1 MSRIVWMLQIVAS
14 LLLMN
19 PGAAKGES
27 FVFVSL
33 LQERKIVT
41 FQRTVDSGEL
51 RRTEVTECSA
61 EPAYLTASKDG
72 RVLFV
77 SYRSSGQLASFRI
90 DAATGKLN
98 LINVVEGGEDP
109 AFLVPDRT
117 GRSLLTAYYVSN
129 KVTVH
134 RVDAEG
140 RLSEKPVCSLPTAA
154 NAHGVA
160 IDTSNRSVYVS
171 HTGANRID
179 QFGFDQETGILTPLD
194 PPFVTANAIQNPRHI
209 VMHPSDRW
217 AYCSNEAG
225 GSKEDGASMYAR
237 DAKTMQLKQEQSVLS
252 LPETFDANQ
261 NSTAECLLTPDG
273 SFLYVANR
281 GHNSVAGFSVNQS
294 NGRLTRV
301 SITPTEAV
309 PRSFTI
315 SPDSRHLYVA
325 GEASGRVASYA
336 IQSNG
341 ELKPLAVVDSG
352 PISWAIVAV
361 DVNR

>member
-1 MSRIVWMLQIVAS
+1 MSRMVWMLHVVV
-14 LLLMN
+14 LLLAMGPN
-19 PGAAKGES
+19 VTKADS

-41 FQRTVDSGEL
+41 FQRTVDSGDLL
-51 RRTEVTECSA
+51 RTQVTECSA

-77 SYRSSGQLASFRI
+77 SYRSTGQLASFSI
-90 DAATGKLN
+90 DASTGKLN

-117 GRSLLTAYYVSN
+117 GRFLLTAYYVSN

-160 IDTSNRSVYVS
+160 IDSKNQSAYVS

-217 AYCSNEAG
+217 AFCSNEAG
-225 GSKEDGASMYAR
+225 GSNEDGASLYAR
-237 DAKTMQLKQEQSVLS
+237 DPKTMQLKQEQSVLS
-252 LPETFDANQ
+252 LPETFDASQ

-273 SFLYVANR
+273 KFLYVANR
-281 GHNSVAGFSVNQS
+281 GHNSIAGFSVDQS
-294 NGRLTRV
+294 SGGLKRV

-315 SPDSRHLYVA
+315 SPDGRHLYVA
-325 GEASGRVASYA
+325 GEVSGRVASYA

-341 ELKPLAVVDSG
+341 ELKPLAVADSG
-352 PISWAIVAV
+352 PISWAILAV
-361 DVNR
+361 DFNR

>member
-1 MSRIVWMLQIVAS
+1 MLQVIV
-14 LLLMN
+14 LLLAMGPN
-19 PGAAKGES
+19 VTKADS

-51 RRTEVTECSA
+51 RQTQITECSA

-77 SYRSSGQLASFRI
+77 SYRSSGQLAAFRV
-90 DAATGKLN
+90 DATTGKLI

-109 AFLVPDRT
+109 AFLMPDRT
-117 GRSLLTAYYVSN
+117 GRFLLTAYYVSN

-134 RVDAEG
+134 GVDTDG

-160 IDTSNRSVYVS
+160 IDSKNQSVYVS
-171 HTGANRID
+171 HTGASRID
-179 QFGFDQETGILTPLD
+179 QFKFDQETGILTPLD
-194 PPFVTANAIQNPRHI
+194 PPFVTANSIQNPRHI

-225 GSKEDGASMYAR
+225 GSKEDGASLYAR
-237 DAKTMQLKQEQSVLS
+237 DSKTMQLKQEQSVLS
-252 LPETFDANQ
+252 LPETFDASQ

-273 SFLYVANR
+273 KFLYVANR
-281 GHNSVAGFSVNQS
+281 GHNSIAGFSVNHS
-294 NGRLTRV
+294 NGRLTRI

-315 SPDSRHLYVA
+315 SADGRQLYVA

-336 IQSNG
+336 IQASG

-352 PISWAIVAV
+352 PISWAIIAV
-361 DVNR
+361 DINN

>member
-1 MSRIVWMLQIVAS
+1 MSRIVWMIQVVVL

-19 PGAAKGES
+19 SRTAQGDS
-27 FVFVSL
+27 FIFVSL
-33 LQERKIVT
+33 LQERQIVT

-51 RRTEVTECSA
+51 LRIEVTECSA
-61 EPAYLTASKDG
+61 EPAYLTASKDS
-72 RVLFV
+72 RLLFV
-77 SYRSSGQLASFRI
+77 SYRSSGQLAAFRI
-90 DAATGKLN
+90 DASTGKLN

-109 AFLVPDRT
+109 AYLVQDQT
-117 GRSLLTAYYVSN
+117 GRFLLTAYYVSN

-140 RLSEKPVCSLPTAA
+140 RISDRPVCTLPTAA
-154 NAHGVA
+154 NAHGVT
-160 IDTSNRSVYVS
+160 IDSGNRSVYVS

-194 PPFVTANAIQNPRHI
+194 PPFVMANAIQNPRHI

-225 GSKEDGASMYAR
+225 GSAEDGASMYFR
-237 DAKTMQLKQEQSVLS
+237 DVKTMQLKQGQSVLS
-252 LPETFDANQ
+252 LPGDFDASQ
-261 NSTAECLLTPDG
+261 NSTAECLMTPDG
-273 SFLYVANR
+273 KFLYVANR
-281 GHNSVAGFSVNQS
+281 GHNSIAGFSISESSGQM
-294 NGRLTRV
+294 TRV

-315 SPDSRHLYVA
+315 SPDGRHLYVA
-325 GEASGRVASYA
+325 GEASGRVAAYA
-336 IQSNG
+336 IQANG

-352 PISWAIVAV
+352 PISWAILAV
-361 DVNR
+361 DVER

>member
-1 MSRIVWMLQIVAS
+1 MLQVIV
-14 LLLMN
+14 LLLAMGPN
-19 PGAAKGES
+19 VTKADS

-51 RRTEVTECSA
+51 RQTQITECSA

-77 SYRSSGQLASFRI
+77 SYRSSGQLAAFRV
-90 DAATGKLN
+90 DATTGKLI

-117 GRSLLTAYYVSN
+117 GRFLLTAYYVSN

-134 RVDAEG
+134 GVDTDG

-160 IDTSNRSVYVS
+160 IDSKNQSVYVS
-171 HTGANRID
+171 HTGASRID
-179 QFGFDQETGILTPLD
+179 QFKFDQETGILTPLD
-194 PPFVTANAIQNPRHI
+194 PPFVTANSIQNPRHI

-225 GSKEDGASMYAR
+225 GSKEDGASLYAR
-237 DAKTMQLKQEQSVLS
+237 DSKTMQLKQEQSVLS
-252 LPETFDANQ
+252 LPETFDASQ

-273 SFLYVANR
+273 KFLYVANR
-281 GHNSVAGFSVNQS
+281 GHNSIAGFSVNHS
-294 NGRLTRV
+294 NGRLTRI

-315 SPDSRHLYVA
+315 SADGRQLYVA

-336 IQSNG
+336 IQASG

-352 PISWAIVAV
+352 PISWAIIAV
-361 DVNR
+361 DINN

>member
-1 MSRIVWMLQIVAS
+1 MLRAVWVLQVFALWS
-14 LLLMN
+14 LMN
-19 PGAAKGES
+19 PQAAAGDS

-41 FQRTVDSGEL
+41 FQRSVDSGDLL
-51 RRTEVTECSA
+51 RTQVTKCSA

-77 SYRSSGQLASFRI
+77 SYRSSGQLASFNI
-90 DAATGKLN
+90 DASTGKLN

-117 GRSLLTAYYVSN
+117 GRFLLTAYYVSN

-134 RVDAEG
+134 RVDADG
-140 RLSEKPVCSLPTAA
+140 RLSEQPVCSLPTAA

-160 IDTSNRSVYVS
+160 IDSKNQSAYVS

-179 QFGFDQETGILTPLD
+179 QFGFDQETGILMPLD
-194 PPFVTANAIQNPRHI
+194 PPFVTANAIQNPRHL
-209 VMHPSDRW
+209 VMHPSNRW

-225 GSKEDGASMYAR
+225 GNKEDGASLYAR
-237 DAKTMQLKQEQSVLS
+237 DATTMQLKHEQSVLS
-252 LPETFDANQ
+252 LPGTFDANQ

-273 SFLYVANR
+273 KFLYVANR
-281 GHNSVAGFSVNQS
+281 GHNSIAGFSVNQS
-294 NGRLTRV
+294 NGHLTGV

-315 SPDSRHLYVA
+315 SADGRHLYVA

-336 IQSNG
+336 IQASG

-352 PISWAIVAV
+352 PISWAIIAV
-361 DVNR
+361 DINR

>member
-1 MSRIVWMLQIVAS
+1 MSRMVWMLQVVV
-14 LLLMN
+14 LLLAMGPN
-19 PGAAKGES
+19 ATKADS

-41 FQRTVDSGEL
+41 FQRSVDSGEL
-51 RRTEVTECSA
+51 RQTQITECSA

-77 SYRSSGQLASFRI
+77 SYRSTGQLAAFHI
-90 DAATGKLN
+90 DASTGALQ
-98 LINVVEGGEDP
+98 LINVVEAGEDP
-109 AFLVPDRT
+109 AFLIPDRT
-117 GRSLLTAYYVSN
+117 GRFLLTAYYVSN

-134 RVDAEG
+134 GVHADG
-140 RLSEKPVCSLPTAA
+140 RLSEKPVCSLPTAT
-154 NAHGVA
+154 NAHGVS
-160 IDTSNRSVYVS
+160 IDSKNQSVYVS

-179 QFGFDQETGILTPLD
+179 QFRFDQETGILTALD

-209 VMHPSDRW
+209 MIHPSDRW

-225 GSKEDGASMYAR
+225 GSNEDGASLYAR
-237 DAKTMQLKQEQSVLS
+237 DSKTMQLKQEQSVLS

-273 SFLYVANR
+273 QLLYVANR
-281 GHNSVAGFSVNQS
+281 GHNSIAGFSVDQS
-294 NGRLTRV
+294 NGRLKRV

-315 SPDSRHLYVA
+315 SPDGRHLYVA
-325 GEASGRVASYA
+325 GETSGRVASYA
-336 IQSNG
+336 IKASG
-341 ELKPLAVVDSG
+341 ELKLLDIVESG
-352 PISWAIVAV
+352 PISWAIVAM
-361 DVNR
+361 DIND

>member
-1 MSRIVWMLQIVAS
+1 MLRTVWMLQVFVLLS
-14 LLLMN
+14 LIN
-19 PGAAKGES
+19 PSAAKADS

-33 LQERKIVT
+33 LQGRKIVT

-51 RRTEVTECSA
+51 RQTQITECSA
-61 EPAYLTASKDG
+61 EPAYLTASKEG

-77 SYRSSGQLASFRI
+77 SYRSSGQLAAFHI
-90 DAATGKLN
+90 DASTGALQ

-109 AFLVPDRT
+109 AFLMPDRT
-117 GRSLLTAYYVSN
+117 GRFLVTAYYVSN

-134 RVDAEG
+134 GVDSDG
-140 RLSEKPVCSLPTAA
+140 RLSEKPMCSLPTAA

-160 IDTSNRSVYVS
+160 IDSKNQSVYVS

-179 QFGFDQETGILTPLD
+179 QFRLDQETGTLTPLD
-194 PPFVTANAIQNPRHI
+194 PPFVKANAIQNPRHL

-225 GSKEDGASMYAR
+225 GSKEDGASLYAR
-237 DAKTMQLKQEQSVLS
+237 DSETMQLKQEQSVFS

-273 SFLYVANR
+273 KFLYVANR
-281 GHNSVAGFSVNQS
+281 GHNSIAGFTVNES
-294 NGRLTRV
+294 NGHLTRV

-315 SPDSRHLYVA
+315 SPDGRHLYVA

-336 IQSNG
+336 IQSSG

-352 PISWAIVAV
+352 PISWAILAV
-361 DVNR
+361 DVER

>member
-1 MSRIVWMLQIVAS
+1 MSRMVWMLQVIV
-14 LLLMN
+14 LLLAMGPN
-19 PGAAKGES
+19 VTKADS

-51 RRTEVTECSA
+51 RQTQITECSA

-77 SYRSSGQLASFRI
+77 SYRSSGQLAAFRV
-90 DAATGKLN
+90 DATTGKLI

-109 AFLVPDRT
+109 AFLMPDRT
-117 GRSLLTAYYVSN
+117 GRFLLTAYYVSN

-134 RVDAEG
+134 GVDTDG

-160 IDTSNRSVYVS
+160 IDSKNQSVYVS
-171 HTGANRID
+171 HTGASRID
-179 QFGFDQETGILTPLD
+179 QFKFDQETGILTPLD
-194 PPFVTANAIQNPRHI
+194 PPFVTANSIQNPRHI

-225 GSKEDGASMYAR
+225 GSKEDGASLYAR
-237 DAKTMQLKQEQSVLS
+237 DSKTMQLKQEQSVLS
-252 LPETFDANQ
+252 LPETFDASQ

-273 SFLYVANR
+273 KFLYVANR
-281 GHNSVAGFSVNQS
+281 GHNSIAGFSVNHS
-294 NGRLTRV
+294 NGRLTRI

-315 SPDSRHLYVA
+315 SADGRQLYVA

-336 IQSNG
+336 IQASG

-352 PISWAIVAV
+352 PISWAIIAV
-361 DVNR
+361 DINN

>member
-1 MSRIVWMLQIVAS
+1 MSRMVWMLRVVV
-14 LLLMN
+14 LLLAMGPN
-19 PGAAKGES
+19 VTKADS

-51 RRTEVTECSA
+51 LRTQITECSA
-61 EPAYLTASKDG
+61 EPAYLMASKDG

-77 SYRSSGQLASFRI
+77 SYRSSGQLATFNI
-90 DAATGKLN
+90 DASTGALH

-117 GRSLLTAYYVSN
+117 GRFLLTAYYVSN

-134 RVDAEG
+134 GVDAEG

-160 IDTSNRSVYVS
+160 IDSKNQSVYVS

-179 QFGFDQETGILTPLD
+179 QFGFDQEAGILTPLD

-209 VMHPSDRW
+209 MMHPSDRW

-225 GSKEDGASMYAR
+225 GSEEDGASMYSR
-237 DAKTMQLKQEQSVLS
+237 DSKSLRLKQEQSVLS

-273 SFLYVANR
+273 KFLYVANR
-281 GHNSVAGFSVNQS
+281 GHNSIAGFSVDPS

-315 SPDSRHLYVA
+315 SPDGRHLYVA

-336 IQSNG
+336 IQASG

-352 PISWAIVAV
+352 PISWAILAV
-361 DVNR
+361 DVDR